1 MTYHITGTRLVTRL
15 SQAHIL
21 LINASIYAS
30 ISGPPKWARAGGNGW
45 RGAATWCRFTQNHNP
60 SFRVL
65 PAGGSTLVC
74 VCVRGGR
81 GSWDEFM
88 ASWDHSLLNSCDKA
102 LYIFTYLKSVGRGSV
117 CIQIM
122 SLVSLCCDV
131 TAGSRLPLV
140 PTLPYTQSPTQF
152 SCPFLFCA
160 RRLCNELRV

>member
-1 MTYHITGTRLVTRL
+1 MHRSTRPSVVL
-15 SQAHIL
+15 Q
-21 LINASIYAS
+21 
-30 ISGPPKWARAGGNGW
+30 SGPEQEEMDGE
-45 RGAATWCRFTQNHNP
+45 
-60 SFRVL
+60 VL
-65 PAGGSTLVC
+65 PPGVDSLKTTILRSESYQQVAARWCACVSEGG
-74 VCVRGGR
+74 GGR
-81 GSWDEFM
+81 GMSSWPPEII
-88 ASWDHSLLNSCDKA
+88 HSLTPVIKL